1 MHKEIA
7 LFIPQSGSRRM
18 FSMAEQR
25 SLAAMQSRR
34 ESDLEIIG
42 AKVHANPRSYHAS
55 SYFIRSQATSTP
67 QKCEQWAAPQG
78 RNLEHPLKNT
88 YRKNSL
94 EELLLDNPS
103 YCRSNGLMA
112 MMKSTPRP

>member
-34 ESDLEIIG
+34 ESDLRSLEP
-42 AKVHANPRSYHAS
+42 KYTPNPEV
-55 SYFIRSQATSTP
+55 IMLVATSY
-67 QKCEQWAAPQG
+67 G
-78 RNLEHPLKNT
+78 RKPHPLPKIA
-88 YRKNSL
+88 
-94 EELLLDNPS
+94 
-103 YCRSNGLMA
+103 SNGSLLRVA
-112 MMKSTPRP
+112 TSNIH